1 MNTIMYNCTRTCTCM
16 NTEIKS
22 CYVGRFFL
30 FLSVRRKIAS
40 HFRRATVSESYF
52 RILNSA
58 SKMFSLSSRQWRGN
72 TGRWCLCPALLF
84 LSGLCQTIV
93 FKKNFVVP
101 QVSQK
106 LLLVQGTTTTAST
119 TDSSG
124 AQNLDSLETH
134 ATVVGGDVPQA
145 QLETSSNM
153 DSTD

>member
-1 MNTIMYNCTRTCTCM
+1 MMPMPSSAIP
-16 NTEIKS
+16 
-22 CYVGRFFL
+22 
-30 FLSVRRKIAS
+30 
-40 HFRRATVSESYF
+40 F
-52 RILNSA
+52 RIMSND
-58 SKMFSLSSRQWRGN
+58 SL
-72 TGRWCLCPALLF
+72 
-84 LSGLCQTIV
+84 
-93 FKKNFVVP
+93 KKNFVVP

-106 LLLVQGTTTTAST
+106 LLQVQGTTTTAST